1 MPAEPTRRPAT
12 VDIVLP
18 VLNEQHVLE
27 SSVRRLRR
35 HLDTMGG
42 FEARVVIADNGSAD
56 GTLDVALR
64 LAQTL
69 PGVTIVHLGMRGRG
83 RALRN
88 AWTES
93 TADVVAY
100 MDVDLSTDL
109 AALRPLLELV
119 ASGHADVAT
128 GSRLAPGASVTR
140 GVRRELI
147 SRAYNALLREA
158 LDMPVHDA
166 QCGFK
171 AVRASVAR
179 ALLPEIEDEGWFFD
193 TELLARAHRAG
204 FRVAEVPVRWVE
216 DRDSRVRV
224 VRTALADL
232 RGVRRLRRTGFH
244 RQRVGTRRAGAVS

>member
-1 MPAEPTRRPAT
+1 MPAEATRRPVTA
-12 VDIVLP
+12 DIVLP
-18 VLNEQHVLE
+18 VLNERRVLE
-27 SSVRRLRR
+27 DSVRRLRQ

-42 FEARVVIADNGSAD
+42 FDARIVIADNGSTD

-64 LAQTL
+64 LAQLL
-69 PGVTIVHLGMRGRG
+69 PGVTVTHLDVRGRG
-83 RALRN
+83 RALRK
-88 AWTES
+88 AWAES
-93 TADVVAY
+93 TADVVGY

-109 AALRPLLELV
+109 AALQPLLELV

-128 GSRLAPGASVTR
+128 GSRLAPGACVTR

-147 SRAYNALLREA
+147 SRGYNALLREA
-158 LDMPVHDA
+158 LDMPVRDA

-171 AVRASVAR
+171 AARASVAR

-193 TELLARAHRAG
+193 TELLARAHHAG
-204 FRVAEVPVRWVE
+204 FRVAELPVRWVE

-232 RGVRRLRRTGFH
+232 RGIRRLRRSGFG
-244 RQRVGTRRAGAVS
+244 RPQVGRRRAGAVS